1 MTTAV
6 RRYPERYVDSVLLL
20 AATRSMREANG
31 VTWATAVM
39 ATPANLNALA
49 IEGFADPALNDS
61 TAADLVLVIRAST
74 QDQADAALQEGDDAL
89 FGARASSGEQAVVT
103 FRTIAKAALALPG
116 ADVAI
121 ISVPGPFAAL
131 EAHKA
136 ISAGLHVLLFSDN
149 VTVEEEIALKDH
161 GRAAGRLV
169 MGPGAGTAMLG
180 QCGLGFAN
188 VVRHGRIGIVA
199 AAGTGAQEVMSLLDQ
214 WGEGVSQVIG
224 VGGRDLSEAVAG
236 RMARLAV
243 QALEQDPN
251 TELIILVSK
260 PPSRDAARAV
270 VAEAL
275 HTPLVATLVGWPTGT
290 PIEGPAA
297 LASTLEGGASRAME
311 LLGRT
316 PPSNWLQ
323 LQQDVANA
331 LKGLSPNQTL
341 VRGLYSGGTLCYEAL
356 TVLQPLIGGVWSNT
370 PLDKELHVPAPAGS
384 HIALDLG
391 EEEYTQGRPHPMID
405 PAARLEQLAT
415 VADESDVAVIL
426 MDIVLGHGSHHD
438 PASELAPP
446 LAALAA
452 RPDAPVIVVYV
463 CGTQGDPQGF
473 DRQCQAFRDAGCIVA
488 PTGARAA
495 LAAAA
500 IVKRDPSLVLA
511 SL

>member
-6 RRYPERYVDSVLLL
+6 RRYAERYVDSVLLL
-20 AATRSMREANG
+20 AATRAMRDAEG

-39 ATPANLNALA
+39 ATPANLEALA
-49 IEGFADPALNDS
+49 TEGFVDEALDVS
-61 TAADLVLVIRAST
+61 TSADLVLVIRGES
-74 QDQADAALQEGDDAL
+74 ADLAEAALKLGDDAL
-89 FGARASSGEQAVVT
+89 FGARVASTVATASY
-103 FRTIAKAALALPG
+103 RTTGAAATDLPG

-149 VTVEEEIALKDH
+149 VSVEEEIALKDH
-161 GRAAGRLV
+161 GRAAGKLV

-188 VVRHGRIGIVA
+188 VVRPGRVGIVA
-199 AAGTGAQEVMSLLDQ
+199 AAGTGAQEMMSLLDQ
-214 WGEGVSQVIG
+214 WGEGVTQVIG

-251 TELIILVSK
+251 TELIVLVSK
-260 PPSRDAARAV
+260 PPSVEVARAV
-270 VAEAL
+270 VSEA
-275 HTPLVATLVGWPTGT
+275 HRTPLVAALVGWPTDAALV
-290 PIEGPAA
+290 GPAA
-297 LASTLEGGASRAME
+297 VASTLEGGAARAMV
-311 LLGRT
+311 LLGGK
-316 PPSNWLQ
+316 PPTEWLQ
-323 LQQDVANA
+323 LQQDVAHA
-331 LKGLSPNQTL
+331 IVTL
-341 VRGLYSGGTLCYEAL
+341 APDRTLIRGLYSGGTLCYEAL
-356 TVLQPLIGGVWSNT
+356 TVLRPLVGGVWSNT
-370 PLDKELHVPAPAGS
+370 PLDKMLHVPAPGGA

-405 PAARLEQLAT
+405 PAARLEQLAA
-415 VADESDVAVIL
+415 VAAETDVAVIL
-426 MDIVLGHGSHHD
+426 MDVVLGHGSHPD

-446 LAALAA
+446 LAAIAA
-452 RPDAPVIVVYV
+452 GENSPVIVVYV

-500 IVKRDPSLVLA
+500 IARRDPSLIATAL
-511 SL
+511 

>member
-1 MTTAV
+1 MITAV
-6 RRYPERYVDSVLLL
+6 RRYAERYVDSVLLL
-20 AATRSMREANG
+20 AATRAMREAAG

-39 ATPANLNALA
+39 ATPANLEALGT
-49 IEGFADPALNDS
+49 EGFVDQALDVS
-61 TAADLVLVIRAST
+61 TAADLVLVVRGGSASVAET
-74 QDQADAALQEGDDAL
+74 ALKLGDDAL
-89 FGARASSGEQAVVT
+89 FGARVASKVATVS
-103 FRTIAKAALALPG
+103 FRTIGAAAAGLPG

-136 ISAGLHVLLFSDN
+136 ITAGLHVLLFSDN
-149 VTVEEEIALKDH
+149 VSVEEEIALKDH
-161 GRAAGRLV
+161 GRAMGKLV

-188 VVRHGRIGIVA
+188 VVRPGRVGIVA

-214 WGEGVSQVIG
+214 WGEGVTQVIG
-224 VGGRDLSEAVAG
+224 VGGRDLSEAVGG

-251 TELIILVSK
+251 TELIVLVSK
-260 PPSRDAARAV
+260 PPSVEVARTV
-270 VAEAL
+270 VAEAR
-275 HTPLVATLVGWPTGT
+275 HTPLVAALVGWPVDAALV
-290 PIEGPAA
+290 GPAA
-297 LASTLEGGASRAME
+297 VASTLEGGAARAIE
-311 LLGRT
+311 LLGGA
-316 PPSNWLQ
+316 PPTEWLQ
-323 LQQDVANA
+323 LQQDVERAIRELA
-331 LKGLSPNQTL
+331 PERSLI
-341 VRGLYSGGTLCYEAL
+341 RGLYSGGTLCYEAL
-356 TVLQPLIGGVWSNT
+356 TVLQPLVGGVWSNT
-370 PLDKELHVPAPAGS
+370 PLDKAFRVPAPSGS

-405 PAARLEQLAT
+405 PAARLEHLAS
-415 VADESDVAVIL
+415 VAEESDVAVIL
-426 MDIVLGHGSHHD
+426 MDVVLGHGSHAD
-438 PASELAPP
+438 PASELAS
-446 LAALAA
+446 LLSAIAS
-452 RPDAPVIVVYV
+452 RDSAPVIVVYV

-500 IVKRDPSLVLA
+500 ISRRDPFLVGA